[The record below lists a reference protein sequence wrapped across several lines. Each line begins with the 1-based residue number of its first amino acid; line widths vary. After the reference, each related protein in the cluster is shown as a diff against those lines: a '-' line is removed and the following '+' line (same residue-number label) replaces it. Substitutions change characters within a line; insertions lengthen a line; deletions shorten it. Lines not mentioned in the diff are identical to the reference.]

1 MDRPVINFSVELY
14 FRIKCMISASHRAG
28 SPPPPPLANQGN
40 MSGKTRGWIGGD
52 GLDSLHS

>member
-14 FRIKCMISASHRAG
+14 FRRKCTIWASHRAG
-28 SPPPPPLANQGN
+28 SPPPPPANQGN